1 MSTFISILYWIA
13 YGAVLGPALLV
24 LLAGLLKTTID
35 LWNEYFSP
43 DSSESDV
50 EPSKNDIWSHL
61 HSHARRK
68 PLS

>member
-1 MSTFISILYWIA
+1 MITFISILYWLA
-13 YGAVLGPALLV
+13 YGAVLGPTLLV

-50 EPSKNDIWSHL
+50 EPSQQ
-61 HSHARRK
+61 
-68 PLS
+68 